1 MPFRWLIGS
10 LEALVFCPEGR
21 PPAVQPVL
29 AVGQPDAAVVE
40 GAAVADAQPLAL
52 EPQVEVE
59 VEAAPAAGVALAS
72 LLSVRVVR
80 LEAEVASLVAATA
93 QAGVWLAHAGRRRAV
108 AAVIQPAAAEAQ
120 V

>member
-52 EPQVEVE
+52 EPQVG
-59 VEAAPAAGVALAS
+59 VEAAPVAVVALAS

-80 LEAEVASLVAATA
+80 LEAAVASLVAATA

-108 AAVIQPAAAEAQ
+108 AAAIQPAAAEAQ